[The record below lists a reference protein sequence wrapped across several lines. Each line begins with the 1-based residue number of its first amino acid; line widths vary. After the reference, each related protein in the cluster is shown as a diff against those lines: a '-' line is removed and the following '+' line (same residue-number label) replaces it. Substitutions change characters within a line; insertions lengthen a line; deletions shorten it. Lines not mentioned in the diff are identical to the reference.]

1 MIKQGNILIAKP
13 YLQCSYF
20 KRSII
25 YLCEHSS
32 HGSLGFVLN
41 KPQGIYL
48 KDIFPHLKQG
58 HFPLFEGGPVAQQE
72 LFFIHTLGL
81 KLSDSVEITKGIYMG
96 GDFTE
101 LCRLIEQ
108 KKISNKQVRF
118 FVGCSSWNPN
128 QLEQEVTREDW
139 FVQTANYDTL
149 VETLPDEMWGDE
161 LIKIN
166 PSFKAF
172 TDFSFDPSL
181 N

>member
-20 KRSII
+20 KRSVI
-25 YLCEHSS
+25 YLCEHSA

-41 KPQGIYL
+41 KPHGIYL

-58 HFPLFEGGPVAQQE
+58 HFPLFEGGPVAPQE

-81 KLSDSVEITKGIYMG
+81 KLSDSVEVKKGIYMG

-118 FVGCSSWNPN
+118 FVGCSSWSPS
-128 QLEQEVTREDW
+128 QLEHEVTREDW
-139 FVQTANYDTL
+139 FVQPANYDTL
-149 VETLPDEMWGDE
+149 IETLPDDMWGDE